1 LNNPLLKQILTE
13 YEFKRNK
20 AIDKANK
27 RKQELLEVNPRLAEI
42 ESEISKISIEA
53 SKAIITGDKTHKN
66 KILAE
71 LKKKS
76 DGLIKEKNR
85 FLKDLSKSTDFLE
98 PNFECK
104 ECRDTGFVQ
113 KAGKSVMCSCLKQ
126 RIYDIAYN
134 KSNMGNLERENFGT
148 FNIRMFSDKSDKA
161 RFKSEISPRENMNL
175 LKEKALN
182 FINNFD
188 DPIEKNLIF
197 TGGTG
202 LGKTFLTN
210 CIANELLKEGKTVL
224 YQTAPVM
231 FDTIIDE
238 KFGKVTSVINLQ
250 ENILNVDLLIIDDLG
265 TEKPSETKIE
275 ELFTIINTRLL
286 NQNHKITKTI
296 ISTNLTANELFSVYT
311 TRIGSRLAGSY
322 RFLRFFGDDIRL
334 KKGKK
339 EI

>member
-1 LNNPLLKQILTE
+1 MNSPLLKQVLTE
-13 YEFKRNK
+13 YDFKRNK
-20 AIDKANK
+20 AIENAEI
-27 RKQELLEVNPRLAEI
+27 RKKQLLEVNPKLAEI
-42 ESEISKISIEA
+42 EKEISKISIES
-53 SKAIITGDKTHKN
+53 SKALILAPVSEKS

-76 DGLIKEKNR
+76 SILSKEKAKI
-85 FLKDLSKSTDFLE
+85 LKELSKSTDFLE
-98 PNFECK
+98 PSYECK
-104 ECRDTGFVQ
+104 MCNDTGFIL
-113 KAGKSVMCSCLKQ
+113 KSGKSIKCNCLKQ
-126 RIYDIAYN
+126 KIFDMAYN

-148 FNIRMFSDKSDKA
+148 FNIRLFSDKADKE
-161 RFKSEISPRENMNL
+161 RFKSDISPRENMNL
-175 LKEKALN
+175 LKEKAVN
-182 FINNFD
+182 FIENFD

-231 FDTIIDE
+231 FDQLLDE
-238 KFGKVTSVINLQ
+238 KFGKTISSINLQ

-265 TEKPSETKIE
+265 TEKINENKIE
-275 ELFTIINTRLL
+275 ELFTVINTRLL

-296 ISTNLTANELFSVYT
+296 ISTNLTANELFGVYT
-311 TRIGSRLAGSY
+311 TRIGSRLAGAY

>member
-53 SKAIITGDKTHKN
+53 SKAIITGDKIHKN

-76 DGLIKEKNR
+76 DSLIKEKNR

-148 FNIRMFSDKSDKA
+148 FNIRMFSDKPDKA

-238 KFGKVTSVINLQ
+238 KFGKVTSAINLQ